1 MEGIM
6 TLPFFETMSIPLN
19 TTQRLAIIEFHEYV
33 YTGKIKV
40 REVDVCFCGSSQFE
54 LLSRCDRFGLP
65 FGTKICTSCGLI
77 SQTIQINPDSIPL
90 FYERIYWPLVIGTN
104 TSEAS
109 QDIFIT
115 EPKKDEVSSY
125 LLRHLDLSK
134 KKLRIFEV
142 GCGSGIRIK
151 KLKDELEQLGIEVQ
165 AYGCDYSSDALLQAK
180 DKEICVV
187 QGGFEEIGQFGF
199 ADILILSHVF
209 EHFPDLNLA
218 LKKIN
223 TLIHDDSLVYIE
235 VPGVND
241 LQNKAEYSFNYQVYC
256 VLAHTYNF
264 SLQSLESVMS
274 RGNFRLVEGDEYVRS
289 IFVRGEAGSSR
300 ESAYNDTIEALSKAN
315 DKRERLDKKRNS
327 LVVKYLRNV
336 AKALLSR
343 DMY

>member
-142 GCGSGIRIK
+142 GCGS
-151 KLKDELEQLGIEVQ
+151 
-165 AYGCDYSSDALLQAK
+165 
-180 DKEICVV
+180 
-187 QGGFEEIGQFGF
+187 
-199 ADILILSHVF
+199 
-209 EHFPDLNLA
+209 
-218 LKKIN
+218 
-223 TLIHDDSLVYIE
+223 
-235 VPGVND
+235 
-241 LQNKAEYSFNYQVYC
+241 
-256 VLAHTYNF
+256 
-264 SLQSLESVMS
+264 
-274 RGNFRLVEGDEYVRS
+274 
-289 IFVRGEAGSSR
+289 
-300 ESAYNDTIEALSKAN
+300 
-315 DKRERLDKKRNS
+315 
-327 LVVKYLRNV
+327 
-336 AKALLSR
+336 
-343 DMY
+343 